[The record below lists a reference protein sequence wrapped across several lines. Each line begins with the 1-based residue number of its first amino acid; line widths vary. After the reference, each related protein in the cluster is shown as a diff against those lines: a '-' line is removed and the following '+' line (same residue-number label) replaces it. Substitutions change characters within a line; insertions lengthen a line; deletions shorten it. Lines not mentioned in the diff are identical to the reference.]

1 MSNGIRQRGSIF
13 TGLLLIVIGVIFL
26 LDRFDPTFHLGH
38 LIRMYW
44 PVLIILWGLAKLIDY
59 FAAQRSGEP
68 RAALLSGGEA
78 ALMILLAFVLAGFV
92 FRDWIRDHYPDIDV
106 DIPPFHQ
113 SYSQSR
119 QIASQTLPTGAH
131 VLIDI
136 GYGDIT
142 IHGVDSSD
150 LRIGLK
156 ESAWALSQSA
166 ADEQMRNT
174 DIVVEQMGSTYHV
187 HPVRRGVFQ
196 PRVSTDLDIALPRT
210 TSVEIRTDRG
220 DIDVGGIVAAVAVRS
235 GTGDIDVHDSG
246 SDIAAELQHGD
257 AKISGV
263 SGNVK
268 LTGRGDDVDL
278 SNVSGDATIEG
289 AFVGS
294 IRASNIAKTLRCTS
308 PWSDLTVTHLTGRLE
323 ADSGDI
329 SLSGASG
336 PVRLVAHNK
345 DFDVKNVSGRI
356 EIVNTHGDVKVNYA
370 APPHDGLS
378 VTNDSGDTD
387 VTLPAGSSFG
397 INAVSRSG
405 EVKSDFE
412 AASLKTSNEE
422 DRGQINGTV
431 GAGGPMF
438 NITTSYG
445 TIRLHKAG

>member
-44 PVLIILWGLAKLIDY
+44 PVLIILWGVAKLVDY

-92 FRDWIRDHYPDIDV
+92 FRDWIREHYPDIDV

-119 QIASQTLPTGAH
+119 QIAPQTLPAGAH
-131 VLIDI
+131 VLIDSWR
-136 GYGDIT
+136 GDIT
-142 IHGVDSSD
+142 IHGADGSD
-150 LRIGLK
+150 LIVRLK
-156 ESAWALSQSA
+156 ESAWAQSQSA
-166 ADEQMRNT
+166 ADEEMRNV
-174 DIVVEQMGSTYHV
+174 DVVVEQSGNTYHV
-187 HPVRRGVFQ
+187 HPVRRGTFLA
-196 PRVSTDLDIALPRT
+196 RVDTDLDITLPKT
-210 TSVEIRTDRG
+210 ASLEISTGHG
-220 DIDVGGIVAAVAVRS
+220 DIDVGAITGTIVARS
-235 GTGDIDVHDSG
+235 GGGDVSIHDSG
-246 SDIAAELQHGD
+246 GDITVEMRQGD
-257 AKISGV
+257 ARISGV
-263 SGNVK
+263 AGNMK

-278 SNVSGDATIEG
+278 GNVSGDATIEG

-294 IRASNIAKTLRCTS
+294 IRASNIEKTLRCTS
-308 PWSDLTVTHLTGRLE
+308 PWSDLTITHLTGRLE

-329 SLSGASG
+329 SLSGANG
-336 PVRLVAHNK
+336 PVKLIAHNK

-356 EIVNTHGDVKVNYA
+356 EIVNTHGDVKVTYG
-370 APPHDGLS
+370 APPRDALS
-378 VTNDSGDTD
+378 VANDSGDAD

-397 INAVSRSG
+397 VSAVSRSG
-405 EVKSDFE
+405 EVKSDFQ

-422 DRGQINGTV
+422 DRGQINGTI
-431 GAGGPMF
+431 GAGGPIL

-445 TIRLHKAG
+445 TIHLRKAG